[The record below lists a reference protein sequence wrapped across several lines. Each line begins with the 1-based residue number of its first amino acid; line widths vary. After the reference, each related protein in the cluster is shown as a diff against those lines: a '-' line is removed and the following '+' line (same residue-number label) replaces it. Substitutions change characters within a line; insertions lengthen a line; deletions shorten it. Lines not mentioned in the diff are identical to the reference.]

1 MFMGTLQLG
10 GLRKIGVAISTRLAL
25 DCSRALGTHAA
36 YGWPLNLESWEWTM
50 SEANIATVQNLYAA
64 FGRGD
69 IDTIANGC
77 LPDVFWASGGR
88 KEDYPPFGPRKGIEA
103 VRDFFR
109 SVAEVQTFDEFSPR
123 EFYAD
128 RDRVFVLGRYAMTVK
143 KNGRKVASE
152 WVHIFTFRG
161 GKVSDFREFTDTAA
175 FAAAYRG

>member
-1 MFMGTLQLG
+1 
-10 GLRKIGVAISTRLAL
+10 
-25 DCSRALGTHAA
+25 
-36 YGWPLNLESWEWTM
+36 M

-69 IDTIANGC
+69 VDMIVSGC
-77 LPDVFWASGGR
+77 LPDVTWASGGR
-88 KEDYPPFGPRKGIEA
+88 KEDYPPFGLRKGTDA

-109 SVAEVQTFDEFSPR
+109 SVAEVQDFNEFSPR

-128 RDRVFVLGRYAMTVK
+128 RDKVFVLGRYEMTVK
-143 KNGRKVASE
+143 KSRQKVASE

-161 GKVSDFREFTDTAA
+161 GRVSEFREFTDTAA

>member
-1 MFMGTLQLG
+1 
-10 GLRKIGVAISTRLAL
+10 
-25 DCSRALGTHAA
+25 
-36 YGWPLNLESWEWTM
+36 M

-69 IDTIANGC
+69 IDMIVGSC
-77 LPDVFWASGGR
+77 LPDVTWASGGR
-88 KEDYPPFGPRKGIEA
+88 TEDFPPFGPRKGTEA
-103 VRDFFR
+103 VREFFR
-109 SVAEVQTFDEFSPR
+109 KVAELQEFDEFSPR

-128 RDRVFVLGRYAMTVK
+128 RDKVFVLGRYAMTM
-143 KNGRKVASE
+143 KNNGQKVASD